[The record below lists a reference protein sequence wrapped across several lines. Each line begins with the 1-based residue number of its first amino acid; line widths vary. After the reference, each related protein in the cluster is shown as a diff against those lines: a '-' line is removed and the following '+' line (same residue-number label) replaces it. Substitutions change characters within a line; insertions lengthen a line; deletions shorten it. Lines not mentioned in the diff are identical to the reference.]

1 MWGLGRSLPIHCR
14 DGRRGIAM
22 RSDMFILGITDIHL
36 TPAPVLSVPSLPLPS
51 HCNEGHCRWMAA
63 ERSGAES
70 VTSLPLPV

>member
-22 RSDMFILGITDIHL
+22 RSDISHSITDIHL

-51 HCNEGHCRWMAA
+51 HCDEGHCRWMAA

-70 VTSLPLPV
+70 VTSLPPPV